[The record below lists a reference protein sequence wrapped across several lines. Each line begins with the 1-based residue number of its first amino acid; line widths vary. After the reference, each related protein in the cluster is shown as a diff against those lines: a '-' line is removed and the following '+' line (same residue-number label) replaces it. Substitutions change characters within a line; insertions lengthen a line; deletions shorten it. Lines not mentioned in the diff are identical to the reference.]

1 MSQRARCLYLP
12 SESASPRGR
21 RCLHRLT
28 NMSKVQLRI
37 SFKPARSATELQTM
51 GLNMQSCRK
60 PRVISK
66 SCVSHSFSHLL
77 FLLQQK
83 DSSGASILHLAA
95 RFSHPEV
102 TEWLLK
108 SGEGDPG
115 ASTDTGALPVH
126 YAAAKGDLLSLR
138 LLLEH
143 SPK

>member
-1 MSQRARCLYLP
+1 MICNVFDVKRQW
-12 SESASPRGR
+12 EDKQSPIFLMYP
-21 RCLHRLT
+21 C
-28 NMSKVQLRI
+28 I
-37 SFKPARSATELQTM
+37 S
-51 GLNMQSCRK
+51 CD
-60 PRVISK
+60 
-66 SCVSHSFSHLL
+66 
-77 FLLQQK
+77 QQHK
-83 DSSGASILHLAA
+83 DSSGATVLHLAA

>member
-1 MSQRARCLYLP
+1 MW
-12 SESASPRGR
+12 
-21 RCLHRLT
+21 
-28 NMSKVQLRI
+28 KVQLRVRF
-37 SFKPARSATELQTM
+37 SRQVQRLGSKPGGLNVQWCRKSIQSHLTELFFH
-51 GLNMQSCRK
+51 
-60 PRVISK
+60 P
-66 SCVSHSFSHLL
+66 L
-77 FLLQQK
+77 FYWQQK